1 MTIGPIGNI
10 LLVGFIVKSLVEKYN
25 DSDTSPISKYIKD
38 STDLVKDSN
47 KLKNI
52 NQNINIYKPY
62 LIYLFILAAIILNF
76 VSDKNTDVLLDGILK
91 NSAESDKINFKNIYI
106 IILLLFLTA
115 IPVFLEHSLGIFLI
129 IIPILIFMLCY
140 WNSNI
145 NTNDSENPNENN
157 KTQYIIYNVIGLLIV
172 ANLCFNVS
180 YIYSIKSGI
189 DKTNTL
195 WYRISIF
202 GMFVLF
208 CFPLFCFI
216 NIFLP
221 RDIKRFNSNDK
232 NNNDYFNTY
241 TNIIKILIIII
252 IGLLCVILLSLY
264 KFFKKN
270 NNNNSSDMKKSNS
283 PRPNEVPRT

>member
-25 DSDTSPISKYIKD
+25 DSDTSPISDYIKD
-38 STDLVKDSN
+38 STALVKNSD
-47 KLKNI
+47 KLKKI
-52 NQNINIYKPY
+52 NQNINIYKSD

-157 KTQYIIYNVIGLLIV
+157 NTQYIIYNVIGLLIV

-180 YIYSIKSGI
+180 YIYYIKSGI

-202 GMFVLF
+202 GMFMFV
-208 CFPLFCFI
+208 LFCFI

-252 IGLLCVILLSLY
+252 IGLLCVILLSY
-264 KFFKKN
+264 KFPKKN
-270 NNNNSSDMKKSNS
+270 NNNNSSNIKKSNS
-283 PRPNEVPRT
+283 SDTQRGSK